1 MPLGEFEL
9 EGDGGSIWASLHGG
23 GERRTLSASALRRRF
38 DGRWRATGHREDE
51 TGSSSFRTLPQH
63 KSLRPVLVGGKV
75 AAEEIDGRKVH
86 SFLDQFPCSDE
97 S

>member
-9 EGDGGSIWASLHGG
+9 GDGGSIWAGLDGG
-23 GERRTLSASALRRRF
+23 GERRRLSASALRRRF

-63 KSLRPVLVGGKV
+63 KSLRPVLVGFGGGGGDRRQKGPFV
-75 AAEEIDGRKVH
+75 FGSVPM
-86 SFLDQFPCSDE
+86 F
-97 S
+97 